1 MSAGRSTIASIA
13 LALAAISA
21 LGFLVLA
28 VGNLAGIEGAGEGED
43 SSLVF
48 SIAWFAFTLGGVAAL
63 VTGVIALVT
72 GSRSRNAQTRRAG
85 VIAVAYVVAAIAAF
99 VVINAVS

>member
-28 VGNLAGIEGAGEGED
+28 VGNLADIEGAGEGED

-48 SIAWFAFTLGGVAAL
+48 SIAWFAFALGGSAAL
-63 VTGVIALVT
+63 VTGAIAVVT
-72 GSRSRNAQTRRAG
+72 GSRSHQAETRRAG
-85 VIAVAYVVAAIAAF
+85 VISLAYVVAAVVAF